1 MDTAMDV
8 AVNFI
13 LDGDLVRYRSFVQEH
28 CQPPLTIPPGM
39 VLSVPAKPC
48 RHLYYLLDGMV
59 KVYTCNLN
67 GYVRLLGYH
76 SADTFFV
83 LDSIRGTD
91 RPIVTIESVTPLRVI
106 PVTRDD
112 LRRMYADSPD
122 FAMAMTLFVGDV
134 LRLMCQ
140 DAESQSICDVTTRL
154 ANFFCLYM
162 RSREYQR
169 NAFIP
174 MSQDSLASAVNAS
187 RVQVTRIC
195 SRLQRQHLIRVERRH
210 VSVLNEAGLRHLSQY
225 Q

>member
-1 MDTAMDV
+1 MDTVMDV
-8 AVNFI
+8 SVNFI
-13 LDGDLVRYRSFVQEH
+13 LDGDLSPYRAFVQEH
-28 CQPPLTIPPGM
+28 CRPPLTVPPGT
-39 VLSVPAKPC
+39 VLSGPATPC
-48 RHLYYLLDGMV
+48 RHLYYLLSGMV
-59 KVYTCNLN
+59 KVYTSNLN

-91 RPIVTIESVTPLRVI
+91 RPIVTIESVTPLQVI
-106 PVTRDD
+106 PVT
-112 LRRMYADSPD
+112 LEELQQMYGDSAD
-122 FAMAMTLFVGDV
+122 FAMAMTLYVGDV
-134 LRLMCQ
+134 LRLMCL

-162 RSREYQR
+162 KSREYQR

-187 RVQVTRIC
+187 RVQVARIC
-195 SRLQRQHLIRVERRH
+195 SRLQNQRLIRVQRRH
-210 VSVLNEAGLRHLSQY
+210 VSVLNEAGLRLLSQY